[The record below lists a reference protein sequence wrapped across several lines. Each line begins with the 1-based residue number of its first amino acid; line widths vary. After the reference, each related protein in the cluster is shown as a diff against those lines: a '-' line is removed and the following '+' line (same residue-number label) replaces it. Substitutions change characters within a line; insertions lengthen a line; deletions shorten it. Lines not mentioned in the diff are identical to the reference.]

1 MPRNTSLLYNILFI
15 CIGILYPAYC
25 SLFALQTPDKKDDNL
40 WLIYWVVF
48 AVFNVFEIL
57 TDFVFSWLPF
67 YPVLKLGF
75 LMWCNAP
82 FNFNGAYYTYKIF
95 LEPIFRMYGGHVDL
109 VLTHAVETAKNVA
122 QQIPPYPQ

>member
-1 MPRNTSLLYNILFI
+1 MLRNTSLLYYILFI

-67 YPVLKLGF
+67 YPVLK
-75 LMWCNAP
+75 
-82 FNFNGAYYTYKIF
+82 
-95 LEPIFRMYGGHVDL
+95 PIFRMYGGHVDL